1 MMILLEKIQNSKSV
15 GYFYTP
21 ENYPGP
27 GMIEIDTKTGEVEI
41 VELSAYDKKD
51 DYPYFAN
58 KARGIVKRLWDS
70 GEMPDK
76 KFVAYG

>member
-1 MMILLEKIQNSKSV
+1 MILLEKISNSKSV

-27 GMIEIDTKTGEVEI
+27 GMIEINTQTGEVEF
-41 VELSAYDKKD
+41 VELSAYDKQD
-51 DYPYFAN
+51 GYPYFAN
-58 KARGIVKRLWDS
+58 KARGIVKQLWNI
-70 GEMPDK
+70 GEMPDV

>member
-1 MMILLEKIQNSKSV
+1 MMILLEKIHNSNSV

-27 GMIEIDTKTGEVEI
+27 GMIEIDTQTGEVEV
-41 VELSAYDKKD
+41 VELSAFDKQD

-70 GEMPDK
+70 GEMPDR